1 MTRRRLVCLILL
13 LCLVVCPAFSA
24 CSDSGTGADDA
35 SDVSEPADTK
45 DGDADKLT
53 MFHEAKDAAAD
64 ALAARMNAERVSED
78 SHVMIL
84 SYDTDNIYIQN
95 AAFAYDNALALMAFT
110 SDGRQEEA

>member
-53 MFHEAKDAAAD
+53 MFHE
-64 ALAARMNAERVSED
+64 NAERVSED